1 VLPQEHGAEVVHS
14 AGRLLVEVAL
24 LVEKTA
30 DPSASLGMTKGKS
43 RTLIEVGLLVE
54 KTADPSASLG
64 MTKGESRTLIEVGL
78 LLRKLQIP
86 RLRSG

>member
-1 VLPQEHGAEVVHS
+1 VVHS

-43 RTLIEVGLLVE
+43 RTLIEVGLL
-54 KTADPSASLG
+54 
-64 MTKGESRTLIEVGL
+64 
-78 LLRKLQIP
+78 LRKLQIP